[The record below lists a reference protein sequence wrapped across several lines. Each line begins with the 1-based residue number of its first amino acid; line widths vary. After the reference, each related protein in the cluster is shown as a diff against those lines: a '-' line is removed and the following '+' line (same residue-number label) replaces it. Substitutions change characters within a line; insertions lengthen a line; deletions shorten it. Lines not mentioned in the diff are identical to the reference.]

1 MSASSGR
8 SHSILVGSNGR
19 VWTAGLN
26 SLGQVR
32 SPSTVPQTPLT
43 LGKYAVR
50 AHALPGSQLIQARER
65 ASSPTNWRTRARRCC
80 RGWHHI
86 HTVPHFARKEH
97 VMSFFREVP
106 GLVADDGSQYTP
118 AEVERRDSSEM
129 GVRESTLRRGTG
141 LDLTS
146 KANPVRNFPRILSQN
161 TDSHGVCSSC
171 QGFR

>member
-1 MSASSGR
+1 
-8 SHSILVGSNGR
+8 
-19 VWTAGLN
+19 
-26 SLGQVR
+26 
-32 SPSTVPQTPLT
+32 
-43 LGKYAVR
+43 
-50 AHALPGSQLIQARER
+50 
-65 ASSPTNWRTRARRCC
+65 
-80 RGWHHI
+80 
-86 HTVPHFARKEH
+86 
-97 VMSFFREVP
+97 MSFFREVP